1 MECVTFSVSL
11 GKLRETHEGLS
22 NLVVIVLSSNDG
34 VRVLAEVYRNSQS
47 DLANA
52 VAGPQTGEEWGWCHK
67 TCFMTLSYIKN
78 YLYFC
83 SIIKRCSVIQVQKSE
98 DTSLLSCQLQF
109 CSIMHTRFCSIRALV
124 RSWSMDFETN
134 KNRNIYILFYI
145 FIIPFTWILYI

>member
-52 VAGPQTGEEWGWCHK
+52 VAGPQTGEEWG
-67 TCFMTLSYIKN
+67 
-78 YLYFC
+78 
-83 SIIKRCSVIQVQKSE
+83 
-98 DTSLLSCQLQF
+98 
-109 CSIMHTRFCSIRALV
+109 
-124 RSWSMDFETN
+124 
-134 KNRNIYILFYI
+134 
-145 FIIPFTWILYI
+145 